1 MSEAKRRHTNNIF
14 TTIIM
19 PSKRPH
25 TKTRH
30 GCKTCRARR
39 VRCDLQRP
47 ICGNC
52 IKRKVTCAYLK
63 EPAPDRSQQQ
73 QQPQALQL
81 GASIAGPAGGSS
93 GIVIPPFNAAAG
105 FTTRDVQL
113 MYHWSTSTYLTLSDD
128 EERHEVWQRTVPELA
143 FRHDFLLYGL
153 FALAAF
159 HRCRTMPAV
168 SSTER
173 AALIALGRHYK
184 QWGLT
189 SYIPLLQHSSDGNC
203 HALFAFSLLLGSLC
217 LGELQYDYEDASY
230 SAMDF
235 FTAMVGISNLM
246 SGTVALA
253 NQHRPALREGN
264 MAPLLG
270 SDLQPGPIE
279 SFPYTL
285 RQALELVLD
294 AVRHD
299 SPDLPSSD
307 KEACLAALRRL
318 GLLYPKGG
326 HPTCTRAALI
336 AWPVLGGR
344 DFLDMMHARD
354 PLALICL
361 AHYGAILH
369 QNKHVWFLDGLG
381 AKLVTSVLE
390 VIPVCAVK
398 YLEWAVGTVRGGGE
412 V

>member
-1 MSEAKRRHTNNIF
+1 
-14 TTIIM
+14 M

-52 IKRKVTCAYLK
+52 IKRKVACAYLK
-63 EPAPDRSQQQ
+63 EPAPDTP
-73 QQPQALQL
+73 QQPHPLPIGSGFVGPSGSLAMGTPL
-81 GASIAGPAGGSS
+81 GIGGITLPPSGNGAGY
-93 GIVIPPFNAAAG
+93 
-105 FTTRDVQL
+105 TTRDIQL

-128 EERHEVWQRTVPELA
+128 DERHEVWQRTVPELA

-168 SSTER
+168 TPAER
-173 AALIALGRHYK
+173 ATLVALGRHYK

-189 SYIPLLQHSSDGNC
+189 SYIPLLQHSRDDNC
-203 HALFAFSLLLGSLC
+203 HALFAFSLLLGALC
-217 LGELQYDYEDASY
+217 LGELQYDYEDVSF
-230 SAMDF
+230 SATDF
-235 FTAMVGISNLM
+235 FTTMVGISNLM
-246 SGTVALA
+246 SGTITLA
-253 NQHRPALREGN
+253 TQHRASLREGN
-264 MAPLLG
+264 LAPLVG
-270 SDLQPGPIE
+270 SDLQPGPIS
-279 SFPYTL
+279 SFPYSL
-285 RQALELVLD
+285 RQAVEQVLE
-294 AVRHD
+294 AVRND
-299 SPDLPSSD
+299 SPDLPSRD
-307 KEACLAALRRL
+307 KDACLAALGRL

-336 AWPVLGGR
+336 AWPVSGGKE
-344 DFLDMMHARD
+344 FLEMMHARD

-398 YLEWAVGTVRGGGE
+398 YLEWAVATVR
-412 V
+412 